1 MVTPGLRDAYV
12 DLVLG
17 GSCLGCGAAGRM
29 LCAGCAAALPPVAH
43 DVRPVPCPPGLART
57 VACAPYASP
66 VKAMVIGLKERRQL
80 ALADPL
86 GDLLARSVRLLA
98 DPGPPLL
105 LVPVPSRPSSVRA
118 RGLDSTRAFTDRAA
132 RRLRAEGYDAT
143 VAALL
148 RTRPG
153 LRDQAG
159 LSAAARAA
167 NLAGSLTCPS
177 RRLRRAARR
186 RTDAVVVV
194 CDDVLTTGST
204 AREAQRALAEVG
216 VEVAGI
222 AVVAATVRRC
232 FPAGSRFALPS
243 HHIAN

>member
-1 MVTPGLRDAYV
+1 MAPGLRDAYV

-29 LCAGCAAALPPVAH
+29 LCARCAAALPPLAH
-43 DVRPVPCPPGLART
+43 DVRPMPCPPGLART
-57 VACAPYASP
+57 VACASYDGLA
-66 VKAMVIGLKERRQL
+66 KAMVIGLKERRQL

-86 GDLLARSVRLLA
+86 GDLLARSVRLVA

-105 LVPVPSRPSSVRA
+105 LVPVPSRPSSVRS
-118 RGLDSTRAFTDRAA
+118 RGLDSTRALTARAA
-132 RRLRAEGYDAT
+132 RRLRVEGYDAT
-143 VAALL
+143 VAPLL

-159 LSAAARAA
+159 LSAADRAA

-177 RRLRRAARR
+177 PGLRRVARR
-186 RTDAVVVV
+186 RTEALVVV

-216 VEVAGI
+216 IGVAGI
-222 AVVAATVRRC
+222 ATVAATLRRSLGG
-232 FPAGSRFALPS
+232 PSRFALPS

>member
-1 MVTPGLRDAYV
+1 VTQGLRDAYV
-12 DLVLG
+12 DVVLG

-29 LCAGCAAALPPVAH
+29 LCDRCAEALPRLGREM
-43 DVRPVPCPPGLART
+43 RPTPCPPGLART
-57 VACAPYASP
+57 VACTAYDGLA
-66 VKAMVIGLKERRQL
+66 KAMVIGLKERRQL

-86 GDLLARSVRLLA
+86 GDLLARSVRVLA
-98 DPGPPLL
+98 DPGPPVL
-105 LVPVPSRPSSVRA
+105 LVPVPSRPTSVRA
-118 RGLDSTRAFTDRAA
+118 RGLDSTRTITARAA
-132 RRLRAEGYDAT
+132 RRLRAEGYD
-143 VAALL
+143 VAVAPLL

-177 RRLRRAARR
+177 PRLRRVARR
-186 RTDAVVVV
+186 RTGAVVVV
-194 CDDVLTTGST
+194 CDDVLTTGAT
-204 AREAQRALAEVG
+204 AREAQRALAQVG

-222 AVVAATVRRC
+222 ATVAATVRRSL
-232 FPAGSRFALPS
+232 PAGGRFALPS